1 MTWKEAWKRGAQSLQ
16 KAGVEEYDLDAW
28 YLLEHVTGI
37 TKASYYME
45 PEHPMHDQE
54 EREYLELIRKRST
67 RIPLQHLTGVQEFMG
82 LEFLVNEHVLIPRQD
97 TEVLVETAL
106 DVCKQEQMGEIRLLD
121 MCTGSGCILLS
132 LLHELKPRTVTGVGV
147 DLSKE
152 AMCVAEKNAE
162 KLKIDAEFLESDLFE
177 NVKGTYD
184 VVVSN
189 PPYIRTSV
197 IETLQEEVKD
207 HDPYLA
213 LDGKEDGLYFYRR
226 IIEQAPAYL
235 KKKGWLLFEIG
246 SDQGEDV
253 KNLMEQAGY
262 TGVSVKKDLA
272 GLDRVVFGELQ
283 EPGVANDPERF
294 RKLMKEQ
301 SDLAPIVEAYNE
313 YKQCKQNIEDSL
325 MMLEEESDEEMRELA
340 KEELN
345 ESKARVEEL
354 EQELKILLLPKDPND
369 DKNVI
374 VEIRAGA
381 GGDEAALFAAEVYR
395 MYLHYAESRRWRTE
409 MISLNENGIGGFKE
423 CVFMITGQGAYSRM
437 KYESG
442 VHRVQRVPETESGGR
457 IHTSTITVA
466 VMPEAEDVDV
476 VIDEKDIRI
485 DVMRASGN
493 GGQCVNTTDSAVRL
507 THYPT
512 GIVIYSQTEKS
523 QLQNKEKAFRLL
535 RSKLYELELEKQQ
548 SAEAEA
554 RRSQIGT
561 GDRSEKIRTYNFP
574 QGRVTDH
581 RIKLTLHKLD
591 TILNGDLDEVIDSLI
606 AADQSAKLA
615 NMNE

>member
-106 DVCKQEQMGEIRLLD
+106 DVCRKEQMGEIRLLD

-152 AMCVAEKNAE
+152 ALCVAEKNAE
-162 KLKIDAEFLESDLFE
+162 KLKINAEFLESDLFE

-184 VVVSN
+184 VIVSN

-246 SDQGEDV
+246 SDQEFMGLEFLVNEHVLIPRQDTEVLVETALDVCRKEQMGEIRLLDMCTGSGCILLSLLHELKPRTVTGVGVDLSKEALCVAEKNAEKLKINAEFLESDLFENVKGTYDVIVSNPPYIRTSVIETLQEEVKDHDPYLALDGKEDGLYFYRRIIQQTPAYLKKKGWLLLEIGSDQGADV
-253 KNLMEQAGY
+253 KKLMEQAGY
-262 TGVSVKKDLA
+262 TGISVKKDLA
-272 GLDRVVFGELQ
+272 GLDRVVFG
-283 EPGVANDPERF
+283 
-294 RKLMKEQ
+294 
-301 SDLAPIVEAYNE
+301 
-313 YKQCKQNIEDSL
+313 
-325 MMLEEESDEEMRELA
+325 
-340 KEELN
+340 
-345 ESKARVEEL
+345 
-354 EQELKILLLPKDPND
+354 
-369 DKNVI
+369 
-374 VEIRAGA
+374 
-381 GGDEAALFAAEVYR
+381 VY
-395 MYLHYAESRRWRTE
+395 
-409 MISLNENGIGGFKE
+409 
-423 CVFMITGQGAYSRM
+423 
-437 KYESG
+437 
-442 VHRVQRVPETESGGR
+442 
-457 IHTSTITVA
+457 
-466 VMPEAEDVDV
+466 
-476 VIDEKDIRI
+476 
-485 DVMRASGN
+485 
-493 GGQCVNTTDSAVRL
+493 
-507 THYPT
+507 
-512 GIVIYSQTEKS
+512 
-523 QLQNKEKAFRLL
+523 
-535 RSKLYELELEKQQ
+535 
-548 SAEAEA
+548 
-554 RRSQIGT
+554 
-561 GDRSEKIRTYNFP
+561 DR
-574 QGRVTDH
+574 
-581 RIKLTLHKLD
+581 
-591 TILNGDLDEVIDSLI
+591 
-606 AADQSAKLA
+606 
-615 NMNE
+615 